1 MEETAVVVFENENAG
16 ISVDIE
22 VPIYISA
29 NDLIMALNDVY
40 KLGIEPNDIFNGYLA
55 AENPIAF
62 LRGNKTLQEFGI
74 HNATRIIYR
83 RDK

>member
-1 MEETAVVVFENENAG
+1 MEETAVVVFENENTG
-16 ISVDIE
+16 LSVDIE
-22 VPIYISA
+22 VPLHISA

-40 KLGIEPNDIFNGYLA
+40 TLDIEPDDIFNCYLV

-62 LRGNKTLQEFGI
+62 LRGNKTLQEFGV

>member
-1 MEETAVVVFENENAG
+1 MEETAVVVFENENIG
-16 ISVDIE
+16 MSVDIE
-22 VPIYISA
+22 VPLHISA

-40 KLGIEPNDIFNGYLA
+40 ALDIEPDDIFNCYLV

-83 RDK
+83 RTK